1 MTNVV
6 VGGLDL
12 WNKQRIKYWMIN
24 DVSGILLAFKD
35 TIYCEQLKIT
45 FTSQF

>member
-1 MTNVV
+1 MTNIV

-12 WNKQRIKYWMIN
+12 WNKQRIKYWMIY
-24 DVSGILLAFKD
+24 DASGIVLAFKD
-35 TIYCEQLKIT
+35 TIYCEPLKIT